1 MRARLVA
8 TFGGALFLIA
18 GCGTGHPSAKTTTPT
33 SSTSGG
39 ALASPGPTK
48 VAVVVPTIHTSG
60 SPYERAV
67 AYTRAG
73 QNAPAAAQY
82 KKSIQQH
89 QHVAESYAGLGTVGI
104 RQGDYNAA
112 YSAYRKASALRPTDA
127 ELVYKSAFTA
137 LYSGDAHAAVTY
149 ASRYIQLE
157 PHRTSG
163 YHLRFLAYG
172 KLARRTEQIRDARSI
187 TRLDPKSTIA
197 FTDLGIALANN
208 GKFSQA
214 TQAFSRAIALS
225 PTNVSYYTNRA
236 IAENL
241 NHQQPRAMADLHKAR
256 SLAKDAA
263 TRSSLDRAIA
273 SLTKDM
279 KKHHR

>member
-1 MRARLVA
+1 MRARFVA
-8 TFGGALFLIA
+8 MFGGALFLIA
-18 GCGTGHPSAKTTTPT
+18 GCGAGHPTAKTARATPPA
-33 SSTSGG
+33 SGG
-39 ALASPGPTK
+39 AIASPGPTR
-48 VAVVVPTIHTSG
+48 VAAVVPTVHTTG
-60 SPYERAV
+60 SPYVRAL
-67 AYTRAG
+67 AYSRAG
-73 QNAPAAAQY
+73 QYTTAAAQY

-89 QHVAESYAGLGTVGI
+89 EHVAESYAGLGAVGI
-104 RQGDYNAA
+104 RQGDYSSA
-112 YSAYRKASALRPTDA
+112 YTAYRKAASLRPADA

-137 LYSGDAHAAVTY
+137 LYSGDAHAAVSY
-149 ASRYIQLE
+149 ATRYIQLE

-187 TRLDPKSTIA
+187 TRLDPKSTVA

-214 TQAFSRAIALS
+214 TQAFSQAIGLD

-241 NHQQPRAMADLHKAR
+241 NHQQPRAMNDLHKAR
-256 SLAKDAA
+256 SLAKDPA
-263 TRSSLDRAIA
+263 TRASLDKAIA